1 MDLVRK
7 LTSRKFLVALTS
19 FITALL
25 TAFNV
30 PENEIA
36 QVVSIIAAFAS
47 MIAYII
53 SEAYVDGKAVE
64 GDVYVDSIK

>member
-30 PENEIA
+30 PDNEIA
-36 QVVSIIAAFAS
+36 QVVSIIAAFSS
-47 MIAYII
+47 MIAYIV

-64 GDVYVDSIK
+64 GDVYVDSTK

>member
-1 MDLVRK
+1 MDLMRK

-19 FITALL
+19 FISALL

-36 QVVSIIAAFAS
+36 QVVAIIAAFTS
-47 MIAYII
+47 MIAYIV

-64 GDVYVDSIK
+64 GDVYVESDK